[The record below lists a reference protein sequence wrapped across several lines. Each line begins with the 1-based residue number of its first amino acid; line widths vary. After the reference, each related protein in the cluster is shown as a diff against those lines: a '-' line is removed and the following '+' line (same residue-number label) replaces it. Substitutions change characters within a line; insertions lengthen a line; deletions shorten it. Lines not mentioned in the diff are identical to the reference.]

1 MMKNILLFTLV
12 LCLLSACSGD
22 SSTEPETD
30 AEFETATDFTI
41 NDVDD
46 NPVSLSD
53 FDGQVIV
60 LNFFATWC
68 GPCQTEMPQLDN
80 NIWQVYKDQGVM
92 VLGIDLQE
100 DLGQVK
106 LFAVNNSISFRLA
119 IDPTG
124 DVFRA
129 YAGGDAVENVP
140 YNVVIDK
147 EKNIRYS
154 QTGYS
159 FLYRNNHVVAAGTY
173 FIRLQA
179 NNLQQVQKISLIH

>member
-1 MMKNILLFTLV
+1 MKNIILPTLMLFL
-12 LCLLSACSGD
+12 LLSGCSGD
-22 SSTEPETD
+22 SSTEPDTEV
-30 AEFETATDFTI
+30 FELATDFTL

-53 FDGQVIV
+53 FDGQVVV

-68 GPCQTEMPQLDN
+68 GPCQDEMPQLDN

-154 QTGYS
+154 QTGYNENEMIV
-159 FLYRNNHVVAAGTY
+159 L
-173 FIRLQA
+173 ID
-179 NNLQQVQKISLIH
+179 NLL

>member
-1 MMKNILLFTLV
+1 MMKKILLFTLV
-12 LCLLSACSGD
+12 LFLLSACSGD

-80 NIWQVYKDQGVM
+80 NIWQVYQDQGVM

-147 EKNIRYS
+147 EKHIRYS
-154 QTGYS
+154 QTGY
-159 FLYRNNHVVAAGTY
+159 NENEMIV
-173 FIRLQA
+173 
-179 NNLQQVQKISLIH
+179 LINELL

>member
-1 MMKNILLFTLV
+1 
-12 LCLLSACSGD
+12 
-22 SSTEPETD
+22 
-30 AEFETATDFTI
+30 
-41 NDVDD
+41 
-46 NPVSLSD
+46 
-53 FDGQVIV
+53 
-60 LNFFATWC
+60 
-68 GPCQTEMPQLDN
+68 
-80 NIWQVYKDQGVM
+80 M

-106 LFAVNNSISFRLA
+106 LFAVNNSISFRLV

-154 QTGYS
+154 QTGYNENEMIV
-159 FLYRNNHVVAAGTY
+159 L
-173 FIRLQA
+173 ID
-179 NNLQQVQKISLIH
+179 NLL

>member
-1 MMKNILLFTLV
+1 
-12 LCLLSACSGD
+12 
-22 SSTEPETD
+22 
-30 AEFETATDFTI
+30 
-41 NDVDD
+41 
-46 NPVSLSD
+46 
-53 FDGQVIV
+53 
-60 LNFFATWC
+60 
-68 GPCQTEMPQLDN
+68 
-80 NIWQVYKDQGVM
+80 M

-129 YAGGDAVENVP
+129 YAGGGAVENVP

-154 QTGYS
+154 QTGYNENEIIV
-159 FLYRNNHVVAAGTY
+159 L
-173 FIRLQA
+173 ID
-179 NNLQQVQKISLIH
+179 NLL

>member
-1 MMKNILLFTLV
+1 MMKSILLFTLV
-12 LCLLSACSGD
+12 LCLLSACTGD
-22 SSTEPETD
+22 STIEPET
-30 AEFETATDFTI
+30 EKFEIATGFTLS
-41 NDVDD
+41 DVDD

-53 FDGQVIV
+53 FDGQVVV

-106 LFAVNNSISFRLA
+106 LFAVNNNISFRLA

-129 YAGGDAVENVP
+129 YAGGGAVENVP

-154 QTGYS
+154 QTGY
-159 FLYRNNHVVAAGTY
+159 NENEMIV
-173 FIRLQA
+173 
-179 NNLQQVQKISLIH
+179 LIDHLL